1 MHALWN
7 AQKFLCGRLPAHV
20 TIWSERETATLSIMA
35 AIPGIKVWLSPVVP
49 RSTPPPV
56 TRKKSPARSRQA
68 TGGGPR
74 HRSRISNR
82 SPSASNDGK
91 ASTGVAEAAAEIARL
106 NARAHDKLVPLHR
119 MVGLTMAGYGVLL
132 IAVVGTAVL
141 IHSIPATKVV
151 QLMPRAAP
159 PPQPPMNLILTRLA
173 EEAQP
178 HVQKAWQSLKVLQS
192 MSPRFQVTFGHVDI
206 DHARLTNETLA
217 LKQQLRQAK
226 ADTAALEEKL
236 NAKLRHEVRE
246 ANAELQLVTLKE
258 QDVREEKA
266 ALEKRLN
273 AEIAAL
279 TKSSRDKDGEIK
291 KLKVEI
297 TELTTS
303 KNDLMALWTA
313 LNNEHLKVTAGLE
326 GNMDWLKVEIV
337 GKDKQLA
344 LLGQEIAAR
353 KLELDA
359 RTLELIHFKRR
370 CTYT

>member
-1 MHALWN
+1 MAD
-7 AQKFLCGRLPAHV
+7 
-20 TIWSERETATLSIMA
+20 IM
-35 AIPGIKVWLSPVVP
+35 KVWLSPVVP

-56 TRKKSPARSRQA
+56 SRRKSPARSRQA
-68 TGGGPR
+68 TGGGGPR
-74 HRSRISNR
+74 HRSRISTR

-106 NARAHDKLVPLHR
+106 NARANDKLAPLHR
-119 MVGLTMAGYGVLL
+119 KVGLTMAGYGALL

-151 QLMPRAAP
+151 QLVPRAAP
-159 PPQPPMNLILTRLA
+159 PPQLPMNLILTRLA

-178 HVQKAWQSLKVLQS
+178 HVQKALQGLKVLHS
-192 MSPRFQVTFGHVDI
+192 MSPRFQVTFGHVDS

-226 ADTAALEEKL
+226 ADTAALKERL

-279 TKSSRDKDGEIK
+279 TMAGKALTKSSRDKDGEIK

-297 TELTTS
+297 TELITS
-303 KNDLMALWTA
+303 KDDLMALWTA
-313 LNNEHLKVTAGLE
+313 LSNEHLKVTAGLE
-326 GNMDWLKVEIV
+326 GNMDRLKVEIV

-344 LLGQEIAAR
+344 LLGQEISAR

>member
-1 MHALWN
+1 MD
-7 AQKFLCGRLPAHV
+7 
-20 TIWSERETATLSIMA
+20 S
-35 AIPGIKVWLSPVVP
+35 
-49 RSTPPPV
+49 
-56 TRKKSPARSRQA
+56 
-68 TGGGPR
+68 
-74 HRSRISNR
+74 
-82 SPSASNDGK
+82 
-91 ASTGVAEAAAEIARL
+91 
-106 NARAHDKLVPLHR
+106 
-119 MVGLTMAGYGVLL
+119 
-132 IAVVGTAVL
+132 
-141 IHSIPATKVV
+141 
-151 QLMPRAAP
+151 
-159 PPQPPMNLILTRLA
+159 
-173 EEAQP
+173 
-178 HVQKAWQSLKVLQS
+178 
-192 MSPRFQVTFGHVDI
+192 

-246 ANAELQLVTLKE
+246 ADAELQLVTLKE

-297 TELTTS
+297 TELITS
-303 KNDLMALWTA
+303 KDDLMALWTA
-313 LNNEHLKVTAGLE
+313 LSNEHLKVTAGLE
-326 GNMDWLKVEIV
+326 GNMDRLKVEIV

-344 LLGQEIAAR
+344 LLGQEISAR

>member
-1 MHALWN
+1 
-7 AQKFLCGRLPAHV
+7 
-20 TIWSERETATLSIMA
+20 MA
-35 AIPGIKVWLSPVVP
+35 AIPGIKVWLSPVVS

-119 MVGLTMAGYGVLL
+119 MVGLTMAGYSVLL

-178 HVQKAWQSLKVLQS
+178 HVQKALQGLKVAAWRLQ
-192 MSPRFQVTFGHVDI
+192 GHVATLHVDS

-246 ANAELQLVTLKE
+246 ADAELQLVTLKE

>member
-1 MHALWN
+1 MAD
-7 AQKFLCGRLPAHV
+7 
-20 TIWSERETATLSIMA
+20 IM
-35 AIPGIKVWLSPVVP
+35 KVWLSPVVP

-56 TRKKSPARSRQA
+56 SRRKSPARSRQA

-74 HRSRISNR
+74 HRSRISTR
-82 SPSASNDGK
+82 SPSASDDGK

-106 NARAHDKLVPLHR
+106 NARANDKLVPLHR
-119 MVGLTMAGYGVLL
+119 KVGLTMAGYGALL
-132 IAVVGTAVL
+132 IGVVGTAVL

-151 QLMPRAAP
+151 QLVPRAAP
-159 PPQPPMNLILTRLA
+159 PPQLPMNLILTRLA

-178 HVQKAWQSLKVLQS
+178 HVQKALQGLKVAAWRLQ
-192 MSPRFQVTFGHVDI
+192 GHVATLHVDS

-226 ADTAALEEKL
+226 ADTAALEERL

-279 TKSSRDKDGEIK
+279 TMAGKALTKSSRDKDGEIK

-297 TELTTS
+297 TELITS
-303 KNDLMALWTA
+303 KDDLMALWTA
-313 LNNEHLKVTAGLE
+313 LSYEHLKVTAGLE
-326 GNMDWLKVEIV
+326 GNMDRLKVEIV
-337 GKDKQLA
+337 DKDKQLT
-344 LLGQEIAAR
+344 LLGQEISAR